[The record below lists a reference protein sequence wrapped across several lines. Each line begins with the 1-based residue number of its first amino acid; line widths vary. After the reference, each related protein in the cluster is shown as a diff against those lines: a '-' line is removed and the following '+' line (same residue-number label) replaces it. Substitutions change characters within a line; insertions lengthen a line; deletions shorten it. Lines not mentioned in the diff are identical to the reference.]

1 MYGLYRVVRRSLR
14 HAGLKTLLLLL
25 LLNLGAEG
33 LFVLLELYSIKYK
46 CVRINSRNDNE
57 IYPIT

>member
-14 HAGLKTLLLLL
+14 HAGLKTLLLL